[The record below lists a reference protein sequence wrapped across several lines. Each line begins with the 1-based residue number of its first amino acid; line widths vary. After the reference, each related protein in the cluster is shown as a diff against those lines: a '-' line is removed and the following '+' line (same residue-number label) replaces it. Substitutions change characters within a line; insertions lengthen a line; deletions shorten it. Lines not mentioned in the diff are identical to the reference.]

1 MSELR
6 YNIATGDWVL
16 VAPER
21 ARRPED
27 FREDA
32 RPSTHDRPSH
42 REGCPFCPGGED
54 NTPGE
59 SLRYLNESGDWLVRS
74 FPNRF
79 PAVRKEMHNE
89 QTGDRFHRKRNGHGL
104 HEVLAE
110 SRLHNATL
118 ALQPVSEVELVLRAW
133 RERFLSVAR
142 MPGIDH
148 VVIFKNH
155 GAAAGSSLE
164 HPHSQIVGLPVIPS
178 PVRGRMQ
185 VAWSHYR
192 KYGRCVFCEV
202 LTSELEDRDRVIESN
217 ADFVAFVPSQPTRP
231 SPSGSYLAATITASG
246 WSTIR
251 RSALLP
257 RCCKMCWRAST
268 TVWATRITTWSSAQR
283 ILPGRAVTSFT
294 GTSPS
299 YRDWPS
305 WPDLRW
311 VRGCSS
317 TARPPKG
324 TRPRCASA
332 PPYIGKVRD
341 R

>member
-202 LTSELEDRDRVIESN
+202 LTCELEDRDRVIESN
-217 ADFVAFVPSQPTRP
+217 ADFVAFVPFAAY
-231 SPSGSYLAATITASG
+231 SPFSIWILPRRHHHCFGLVNDQEISALATLLQDVLARLYNSLGDPDYNLVI
-246 WSTIR
+246 
-251 RSALLP
+251 RSAHPPGPGSHFFHWYIAIVP
-257 RCCKMCWRAST
+257 RLAKLAGFEMGTGMFINGSSPEGDAASLRICA
-268 TVWATRITTWSSAQR
+268 TVHW
-283 ILPGRAVTSFT
+283 
-294 GTSPS
+294 
-299 YRDWPS
+299 
-305 WPDLRW
+305 
-311 VRGCSS
+311 
-317 TARPPKG
+317 
-324 TRPRCASA
+324 
-332 PPYIGKVRD
+332 
-341 R
+341 